1 MKIGIVGCGIISRHH
16 LAAAHRY
23 PGCTIVGIADR
34 DLELARAQAARYSVP
49 RAFDNLG
56 DLLALRPDIVHVLTP
71 PDSHEQLACEAL
83 AAGAHVYVE
92 KPMAITEAQCA
103 SLKMAAARAGRE
115 LCVGQS
121 MLYMPAVV
129 RARELL
135 SSGAAGD
142 ILHAAAGFNY
152 DIRRNPKFRDGHWAK
167 ALPGGLA
174 EDLAVHPASLLVHL
188 LGAPRRI
195 LAASRSS
202 PEIPGGKPAEMVATV
217 DAERG
222 LGALSVSL
230 RTRPDMAL
238 LDISCTRMMMRL
250 NIASMSLT
258 VYRDLRV
265 PKAIGRALVNLDA
278 ATQLIGG
285 TLSSAWQVVRKKVD
299 GSWGVVPLVHAF
311 YAAIEAGQPAPV
323 GPDEGARLVSVIRS
337 IWPMAETVSKQAAA

>member
-16 LAAAHRY
+16 LAAASRY

-49 RAFDNLG
+49 RAFDDLG

-71 PDSHEQLACEAL
+71 PDSHERLACEAL

-103 SLKMAAARAGRE
+103 SMKAAAARAGRE

-174 EDLAVHPASLLVHL
+174 EDLAVHPTSLLVHL

-202 PEIPGGKPAEMVATV
+202 PEIPGGKPAEMVATIE
-217 DAERG
+217 AERG

-278 ATQLIGG
+278 AAQLIGG
-285 TLSSAWQVVRKKVD
+285 TLASSWQVVRKKVD

-323 GPDEGARLVSVIRS
+323 GPDEGARLVGIIRS
-337 IWPMAETVSKQAAA
+337 IWPMAEPVSKQVAA